1 MFSLGIYCAFL
12 EPSVYQVSEG
22 SMILPKKMLCV
33 WNSSSATM
41 ELLSFIISFM
51 FSGFHEILFLLWLYN
66 HKNCRTSYIKFH
78 RTNVSYNI
86 TDNNENNNN
95 IE

>member
-1 MFSLGIYCAFL
+1 
-12 EPSVYQVSEG
+12 
-22 SMILPKKMLCV
+22 MILPKKMLCV

-41 ELLSFIISFM
+41 VLLSFIISFM
-51 FSGFHEILFLLWLYN
+51 FSDFREIIFLLWLYN
-66 HKNCRTSYIKFH
+66 CRISYIKFH